1 MEPTGIA
8 LVTGASRG
16 IGRATALELG
26 SRGFD
31 VIASMRNPKDG
42 EGLASAAKQAG
53 ARLEIARLDVT
64 AADRWTP
71 PDGLRVLVNN
81 AAVELEN
88 HAFEHTPADHWRRIF
103 ETNVFGL
110 VDVTR
115 RAIPSLRRAGG
126 GVICNITSC
135 STLVP
140 MPFFA
145 AYRASKAAISAFGE
159 SLRAELA
166 HFGIRVVEIMPGA
179 IETEMLSASRL
190 LPEGAE
196 KPGYGELG
204 ERVRSNRA
212 LAAGMTTPASEA
224 ARQIVDAILCDDG
237 PLRNPCDPM
246 GSGLLASW
254 RASSDEEMMRPMLA
268 LFAPKG

>member
-1 MEPTGIA
+1 MEPSGIA

-16 IGRATALELG
+16 IGRATAMELAH
-26 SRGFD
+26 RGFQ
-31 VIASMRNPKDG
+31 VIASMRNPSDG
-42 EGLASAAKQAG
+42 EELASAARQAG
-53 ARLEIARLDVT
+53 VDLEIARLDVT
-64 AADRWTP
+64 AANEWKAP
-71 PDGLRVLVNN
+71 GGLRVLVNN

-88 HAFEHTPADHWRRIF
+88 HAIEHTSLDDWRHIF

-110 VDVTR
+110 VEVTR

-145 AYRASKAAISAFGE
+145 VYRASKAAISALGE
-159 SLRAELA
+159 SLRTELA
-166 HFGIRVVEIMPGA
+166 AFGIRVVEIMPGA
-179 IETEMLSASRL
+179 IETEMLAASPL

-196 KPGYGELG
+196 RPGYAELG

-212 LAAGMTTPASEA
+212 LAAGATTPPSEA
-224 ARQIVDAILCDDG
+224 ARRIVDAIVCDDA
-237 PLRNPCDPM
+237 PLRNACDPM
-246 GSGLLASW
+246 GSGLLDDW
-254 RASSDEEMMRPMLA
+254 RAKSDEEAMQPMLA
-268 LFAPKG
+268 LFAPER

>member
-1 MEPTGIA
+1 MEPMGIA

-26 SRGFD
+26 LRGFD
-31 VIASMRNPKDG
+31 VIASMRNPADG
-42 EGLASAAKQAG
+42 AELSSIAKQAG
-53 ARLEIARLDVT
+53 VSLAITTLDVT
-64 AADRWTP
+64 AADTWTP
-71 PDGLRVLVNN
+71 PEGLRVLVNN
-81 AAVELEN
+81 AAIELEN
-88 HAFEHTPADHWRRIF
+88 HAIEHTSIDHWRRMF

-140 MPFFA
+140 MPFFGV
-145 AYRASKAAISAFGE
+145 YRASKAAISALGE
-159 SLRAELA
+159 SLRTELA
-166 HFGIRVVEIMPGA
+166 EFGIRVVEIMPGA
-179 IETEMLSASRL
+179 IATEMLAASRL

-196 KPGYGELG
+196 KPGYSQLG
-204 ERVRSNRA
+204 ERVRANRA

-224 ARQIVDAILCDDG
+224 ARQIVDAILCDDA
-237 PLRNPCDPM
+237 PLRNSCDPM

-254 RASSDEEMMRPMLA
+254 RAGSDEEMMRPMLA
-268 LFAPKG
+268 LFAPKD

>member
-1 MEPTGIA
+1 MEPTGTA

-26 SRGFD
+26 LRGFD
-31 VIASMRNPKDG
+31 VIASMRNPEDG
-42 EGLASAAKQAG
+42 EELANDAKQAG
-53 ARLEIARLDVT
+53 VSLAIERLDVT
-64 AADRWTP
+64 AAGTWTAP
-71 PDGLRVLVNN
+71 EGLRVLVNN
-81 AAVELEN
+81 AAIELEN
-88 HAFEHTPADHWRRIF
+88 HAFEHTPIEHWRLIF

-145 AYRASKAAISAFGE
+145 VYRASKAAISALGE
-159 SLRAELA
+159 SLRSELA
-166 HFGIRVVEIMPGA
+166 DFGIRLIEIMPGA
-179 IETEMLSASRL
+179 IDTDMLAASRL
-190 LPEGAE
+190 LPEGAS

-204 ERVRSNRA
+204 QRVRSNRA
-212 LAAGMTTPASEA
+212 LAAEMTTPASQA
-224 ARQIVDAILCDDG
+224 ARQIVDAIVCDDA

-254 RASSDEEMMRPMLA
+254 RESSDEEMMQPMLA
-268 LFAPKG
+268 LFAPES